1 MEKPNKIPCEESLT
15 VRTMDIEL
23 KSICWKLDA
32 YAEADEKQIV
42 YMAN

>member
-1 MEKPNKIPCEESLT
+1 VKNHWPSEQWIY
-15 VRTMDIEL
+15 IEL